1 MRNSTHG
8 GTGLCNGEEHV
19 LVCLFAVLRE
29 SWYIALA
36 GLINCFIAHSGLD
49 LEVFLLPQSPKC

>member
-1 MRNSTHG
+1 MKVMGTSARG
-8 GTGLCNGEEHV
+8 GTGLCNGEKHV

-36 GLINCFIAHSGLD
+36 GLIIAL
-49 LEVFLLPQSPKC
+49 